1 MSNIQIITDS
11 TNDLTP
17 GMLAEMNVAI
27 VPLYVTFRDRDYKDG
42 VDITPQELFRLVK
55 EKGFLPKTA
64 APSPGDFTEV
74 FKTYVEQGKDVLY
87 IGISSQ
93 ISATIRNALL
103 AAQEFP
109 KGRIEIVDSLNLS
122 SGIGSLVRLAWIM
135 NQKGVSLGK
144 LAEKVRNLVPKV
156 QVSFVIDT
164 LEYLYKGGRCNALQR
179 FMGSLFHIHPIV
191 QVTEGK
197 MILAEN
203 IRGKMRK
210 AVDIMLEKTIEDK
223 DNIGYDTI
231 IITGSEGSE
240 EEAKY
245 LKSKLLE
252 HTGIENIYL
261 TQAGCVISSHCGP
274 RTIGIIYVRK

>member
-1 MSNIQIITDS
+1 MRDIQIITDS

-17 GMLAEMNVAI
+17 RMLAEMNVAV
-27 VPLYVTFRDRDYKDG
+27 VPLFVIFKDRDYKDG
-42 VDITPQELFRLVK
+42 VNITPQELFRLVK

-64 APSPGDFTEV
+64 APSPGDFAEV

-210 AVDIMLEKTIEDK
+210 AVNVMLEKAIKDK

-231 IITGSEGSE
+231 IITGSAGSE
-240 EEAKY
+240 EEAAY
-245 LKSKLLE
+245 LKAQLSE
-252 HTGIENIYL
+252 QTGIGNIYL